1 MGALEKMSS
10 SEDAK
15 EKAKAAFEK
24 AKKAKRKASENS
36 LEGIQCLWSAKEKA
50 KNESENRAKWKCI
63 ALYQVK
69 IFAEKSNDLSQFITE
84 EAKNISH
91 GSHVTPKIVGWFN
104 ENRRG
109 FSSNKV

>member
-1 MGALEKMSS
+1 MGVKEKMSS

-24 AKKAKRKASENS
+24 AKENS

-69 IFAEKSNDLSQFITE
+69 NFAEKSNDLSQFITE

-109 FSSNKV
+109 FSSN

>member
-1 MGALEKMSS
+1 MDTHILPLIFILKSAPYTYVILG
-10 SEDAK
+10 
-15 EKAKAAFEK
+15 
-24 AKKAKRKASENS
+24 
-36 LEGIQCLWSAKEKA
+36 SAKEKA

-69 IFAEKSNDLSQFITE
+69 NFAEKSNDLSQFITE